1 MDLTVA
7 NRGGNINNNNVS
19 REYRK
24 GNWNIQETMVLIEAK
39 RMDDDRRMKRLGDTA
54 ERGKPAE
61 LRWKWVEDYCWK
73 NDCLRSQNQCND
85 KWDNLMRDFK
95 KVRDYER
102 RVAERGFADS
112 KSYWRIEKN
121 ERKDNNLP
129 SNMLPQIYDALV
141 AVVERKDHRV
151 VVAAPPPPPPPVGGG
166 SNSNIAPPPAG
177 NVVGK
182 STIVYAPMPPL
193 PPPVQQ
199 QYPNIV
205 QARPV
210 LLPLPPPPPIATI
223 PSSQP
228 MPTVDSDTSE
238 YSDSPAKR
246 RRKRRGG
253 GEEGTSGGGGGDTA
267 ALQEVGSAITKSASM
282 IAEAIQSCEEREER
296 RHRQVLRVHERRL
309 QIEESK
315 AEINKQGING
325 LVDAINKLATSIL
338 ALAATNKNNQ
348 PPPPPSSSK

>member
-228 MPTVDSDTSE
+228 MPTIRILVSTQTH
-238 YSDSPAKR
+238 R
-246 RRKRRGG
+246 RRG
-253 GEEGTSGGGGGDTA
+253 
-267 ALQEVGSAITKSASM
+267 
-282 IAEAIQSCEEREER
+282 EEREEAA
-296 RHRQVLRVHERRL
+296 ERKE
-309 QIEESK
+309 QAAAA
-315 AEINKQGING
+315 AEIRRRCRK
-325 LVDAINKLATSIL
+325 
-338 ALAATNKNNQ
+338 
-348 PPPPPSSSK
+348 

>member
-7 NRGGNINNNNVS
+7 NRGGNNNNNVA
-19 REYRK
+19 RDYRK

-102 RVAERGFADS
+102 RVAERGFAET

-129 SNMLPQIYDALV
+129 SNMLPQIYEALV

-151 VVAAPPPPPPPVGGG
+151 VVAAPPVGGGG
-166 SNSNIAPPPAG
+166 SNSNAPPPAG

-182 STIVYAPMPPL
+182 STIVYAPMPP
-193 PPPVQQ
+193 PVQQ
-199 QYPNIV
+199 LQYPNIV

-210 LLPLPPPPPIATI
+210 LLPLPPPPQAAAEPPIATI
-223 PSSQP
+223 PSSQA
-228 MPTVDSDTSE
+228 MPTIRILVSTQTH
-238 YSDSPAKR
+238 R
-246 RRKRRGG
+246 RRG
-253 GEEGTSGGGGGDTA
+253 
-267 ALQEVGSAITKSASM
+267 
-282 IAEAIQSCEEREER
+282 EEREEAA
-296 RHRQVLRVHERRL
+296 ERK
-309 QIEESK
+309 E
-315 AEINKQGING
+315 
-325 LVDAINKLATSIL
+325 
-338 ALAATNKNNQ
+338 LAAAETRRRCRK
-348 PPPPPSSSK
+348 